1 MVSCENFNDKSLEI
15 DTLIY
20 GILKGIKVF
29 QGVLFDIVYYISV
42 VSCQLEFKN
51 QP

>member
-15 DTLIY
+15 GTLIY
-20 GILKGIKVF
+20 NILKGIKVF
-29 QGVLFDIVYYISV
+29 QGVLFDIVYYISL
-42 VSCQLEFKN
+42 VSYQVEFKN